1 MRTFREYVQHR
12 DLFEFDV
19 EGGIPAGEE
28 EKKFGKNEAARGRL
42 LEIAK
47 VVIKKFPEEILSFFK
62 TQQDDEVQ
70 DMVREIENEGGLR
83 SMQLSKPTNS
93 NNDIVAPN
101 TPDSSGGLEGGD
113 GD

>member
-1 MRTFREYVQHR
+1 MRTFREYVQDR
-12 DLFEFDV
+12 DLLEFDV
-19 EGGIPAGEE
+19 EGGIPVDN
-28 EKKFGKNEAARGRL
+28 EKRFGKNEAARGRL

-62 TQQDDEVQ
+62 TQQDDEIQ
-70 DMVREIENEGGLR
+70 DMVKEIENEGGLR
-83 SMQLSKPTNS
+83 SMQLSKPSDS

-113 GD
+113 